1 MQSAVTF
8 VHITSQIWLCF
19 TIYPVQQM
27 FSTFLMLLVQH
38 KFQFRFTERMKLSRV
53 LHVNSNRF
61 YVIPFCCWNSQKVT
75 TLLVFKLTLEP
86 SEESRTDANVLH
98 ELPTWLTWIIFLCA
112 NLCIILRMP
121 IFLTCRKVHTRTH
134 TQLSW
139 VWQRVLFGC
148 CCCCCSAAGTCFTR
162 TEMQMSY
169 SKGWQK
175 SSRVRE
181 RDKERQRGVHTGRRV
196 RHVWHIA
203 QLT

>member
-1 MQSAVTF
+1 
-8 VHITSQIWLCF
+8 
-19 TIYPVQQM
+19 M

-86 SEESRTDANVLH
+86 SEESRSQANVLH

-112 NLCIILRMP
+112 NLCIILQMP

-134 TQLSW
+134 TPAHNWAEYGNESSSVVAVVVVVAQAPVLQELKCKCHT
-139 VWQRVLFGC
+139 QR
-148 CCCCCSAAGTCFTR
+148 AGKR
-162 TEMQMSY
+162 A
-169 SKGWQK
+169 G
-175 SSRVRE
+175 SRVKE
-181 RDKERQRGVHTGRRV
+181 RDKERQRGVHTGRHV